1 MTSSCL
7 DQNQLFIIFS
17 FFVQLKYIFFSSF
30 ETAPSGPPVNV
41 QGHATTSRS
50 LVLEWDPPLL
60 RDRNGIISDYRVNLL
75 ALEEDPPNP
84 VGYIVTGDS
93 IGLTALH
100 PHYNYSCTVSAS
112 TGVGQGPLSTPL
124 FIKTYPDGKSMDL
137 T

>member
-1 MTSSCL
+1 MSSS
-7 DQNQLFIIFS
+7 NIF
-17 FFVQLKYIFFSSF
+17 FFSSF

-60 RDRNGIISDYRVNLL
+60 RDRNGIISNYHVNLL

-84 VGYIVTGDS
+84 VGYIVTGDG

-124 FIKTYPDGKSMDL
+124 FIKTYPDGKFMDL
-137 T
+137 ILLKVYDQLQEVMT